1 MMAVEISKPG
11 GPEVLKPAKA
21 SIPQPQAG
29 EVLIRVAAAGVNRP
43 DVLQRQGNYPVPPGA
58 SPLPGLEVAGVIET
72 PVGLRFSKGDKVV
85 ALTNGGGYA
94 EFVAV
99 PEGQVLPLPKGYSFA
114 EGAALP
120 ETLFTVQQ
128 TMMDKA
134 ALGTGQTVLIHGGSG
149 GIGGAAI
156 QLAVLAGAKAF
167 ATVSS
172 PEKAAYA
179 KKMGA
184 SATIDY
190 NKEDFVARLQDL
202 TNGQGANVILDIVG
216 GAYLNRNLQALAR
229 GGTLIQLALLA
240 GAKAEVNLGLV
251 LSKHLTVFGST
262 LRPRSAAEKAVIAR
276 HLFEQVW
283 PALEDGR
290 MHKPDLRIFDLTEA
304 AAAHAAIDGPDH
316 LGKIVLVTQFGQQP
330 D

>member
-1 MMAVEISKPG
+1 MTAVEISKPG
-11 GPEVLKPAKA
+11 GPKVLKPAKV

-29 EVLIRVAAAGVNRP
+29 EVLIRVAAAGINRP
-43 DVLQRQGNYPVPPGA
+43 DVLQRQGKYPVPPGA
-58 SPLPGLEVAGVIET
+58 SPLPGLEVSGVIET

-94 EFVAV
+94 EFAAV
-99 PEGQVLPLPKGYSFA
+99 PEGQVLPLPKNHSFA

-128 TMMDKA
+128 TLMDKA

-172 PEKAAYA
+172 PQKAAYA

-184 SATIDY
+184 SGTIDY
-190 NKEDFVARLQDL
+190 KNEDFVARLRDL
-202 TNGQGANVILDIVG
+202 TNGHGADVILDIVG
-216 GAYLNRNLQALAR
+216 GPYLGRNLEALAQ
-229 GGTLIQLALLA
+229 GGTLVQLALLS
-240 GAKAEVNLGLV
+240 GAKAEIDLGLV
-251 LSKHLTVFGST
+251 LRKHLTVFGST

-290 MHKPDLRIFDLTEA
+290 MHKPDLQTFDLSDA
-304 AAAHAAIDGPDH
+304 AAAHAAIDAPDH
-316 LGKIVLVTQFGQQP
+316 LGKIVLVTEFGKKSS
-330 D
+330 